1 VDAAVSLDALRLTEA
16 LIACESVTPAE
27 AGSIVL
33 LQQRLA
39 AAGFACER
47 MDAGDGDMRVAN
59 LWAVHEGA
67 APGPMIVLA
76 GHVDVVPPGPR
87 EHWASDPFV
96 PTHRDG
102 RLYGRGA
109 CDMKTAVAC
118 MTVAAEAFSAARP
131 AHAGSVALLFTSNE
145 EGSSD
150 HGSAH
155 AVELLRA
162 RGMRPLAALVGE
174 PTSVDR
180 VGDMVK
186 NGRRGS
192 LSARLV
198 VRGIQGHVAYPQF
211 ARNPIHQVAP
221 AIAELAATR
230 WDEGN
235 AHFLPTTFQVSNIH
249 GGTGVGNV
257 IPGEVVVDC
266 NFRFSTESS
275 SESLRQRFEAL
286 LQRHGLEFAVDW
298 HLGGETFLTRPGS
311 LHAALSAAVEA
322 EFGIQPVIST
332 TGGTSDGR
340 YLATLCEQVMEFG
353 VRNASA
359 HQVDEWVDVDAIEPL
374 ARVYRRTLEALLP

>member
-1 VDAAVSLDALRLTEA
+1 MSLDALRLTEA
-16 LIACESVTPAE
+16 LIACPSVTPDE
-27 AGSIVL
+27 AGSISL

-47 MDAGDGDMRVAN
+47 LDAGEGAARVAN
-59 LWAVHEGA
+59 LWAVHDAGV
-67 APGPMIVLA
+67 PGPMLVLA

-87 EHWASDPFV
+87 EQWTSDPFV

-109 CDMKTAVAC
+109 GDMKTAVAC
-118 MTVAAEAFSAARP
+118 MTVAAEAFVAAEPR
-131 AHAGSVALLFTSNE
+131 HAGSVALLFTSNE
-145 EGSSD
+145 EGSSED
-150 HGSAH
+150 GSAY
-155 AVELLRA
+155 AVEVLRA
-162 RGMRPLAALVGE
+162 RGLRPMAALVGE

-186 NGRRGS
+186 NGRRGT

-221 AIAELAATR
+221 AIAELAATH
-230 WDEGN
+230 WDAGN
-235 AHFLPTTFQVSNIH
+235 EHFLPTTFQVSNIH

-266 NFRFSTESS
+266 NFRFSTESTAD
-275 SESLRQRFEAL
+275 SLRARFEAL
-286 LQRHGLEFAVDW
+286 LQRHGLEYGVEWA
-298 HLGGETFLTRPGS
+298 LGGEPFLTRPGS
-311 LHAALSAAVEA
+311 LHRALTAAVEA
-322 EFGIQPVIST
+322 EFGITPVLST

-359 HQVDEWVDVDAIEPL
+359 HKVDEWVDVDAIEPL
-374 ARVYRRTLEALLP
+374 ARVYRRTLQALLS

>member
-1 VDAAVSLDALRLTEA
+1 MSLDALRLTEA
-16 LIACESVTPAE
+16 LIACPSVTPDE
-27 AGSIVL
+27 AGSITL

-47 MDAGDGDMRVAN
+47 LDAGESAARVAN
-59 LWAVHEGA
+59 LWAVHDAGV
-67 APGPMIVLA
+67 PGPMLVLA

-87 EHWASDPFV
+87 EQWTSDPFV
-96 PTHRDG
+96 PRHRDG

-118 MTVAAEAFSAARP
+118 MTVAAEAFVAAEPR
-131 AHAGSVALLFTSNE
+131 HAGSVALLFTSNE

-150 HGSAH
+150 DGSAH
-155 AVELLRA
+155 AVEVLRA
-162 RGMRPLAALVGE
+162 RGLRPLAALVGE

-186 NGRRGS
+186 NGRRGT

-221 AIAELAATR
+221 AIAELAATH
-230 WDEGN
+230 WDAGN
-235 AHFLPTTFQVSNIH
+235 EHFLPTTFQVSNIH

-266 NFRFSTESS
+266 NFRFSTESTAD
-275 SESLRQRFEAL
+275 SLRARFESL
-286 LQRHGLEFAVDW
+286 LQRHGLEYGIEWA
-298 HLGGETFLTRPGS
+298 LGGEPFLTRPGS
-311 LHAALSAAVEA
+311 LHRALTAAVEA
-322 EFGIQPVIST
+322 EFGITPVLST

-359 HQVDEWVDVDAIEPL
+359 HKVDEWVDVDAIEPL
-374 ARVYRRTLEALLP
+374 ARVYRRTLQALLS

>member
-1 VDAAVSLDALRLTEA
+1 MSLDALRLTEA
-16 LIACESVTPAE
+16 LLACPSVTPAE
-27 AGSIVL
+27 AGSIAL

-47 MDAGDGDMRVAN
+47 LDAGVGDARVAN
-59 LWAVHEGA
+59 LWAVHDAGV
-67 APGPMIVLA
+67 PGPMLVLA

-87 EHWASDPFV
+87 EHWTSDPFV

-118 MTVAAEAFSAARP
+118 MTVAAEGYVAAEPR
-131 AHAGSVALLFTSNE
+131 HAGSVALLFTSNE

-150 HGSAH
+150 DGSAH
-155 AVELLRA
+155 AVEVLRA
-162 RGMRPLAALVGE
+162 RGLRPLAALVGE
-174 PTSVDR
+174 PTSVAR

-186 NGRRGS
+186 NGRRGT

-221 AIAELAATR
+221 AIAELAATH
-230 WDEGN
+230 WDAGN
-235 AHFLPTTFQVSNIH
+235 EHFLPTTFQVSNIH

-257 IPGEVVVDC
+257 IPGEVVIDC
-266 NFRFSTESS
+266 NFRFSTESTA
-275 SESLRQRFEAL
+275 ESLRARLEAL
-286 LQRHGLEFAVDW
+286 LQRHGLEYGIEWA
-298 HLGGETFLTRPGS
+298 LGGEPFLTRPGS
-311 LHAALSAAVEA
+311 LHRALTAAIEA
-322 EFGIQPVIST
+322 EFGITPVLST

-359 HQVDEWVDVDAIEPL
+359 HKVDEWVEVDAIEPL
-374 ARVYRRTLEALLP
+374 ARVYRRTLQALLS

>member
-1 VDAAVSLDALRLTEA
+1 MSAALRLTEA
-16 LIACESVTPAE
+16 LIACPSVTPAE

-33 LQQRLA
+33 LHERLA

-47 MDAGDGDMRVAN
+47 LDAGEGEARVAN

-67 APGPMIVLA
+67 MPGPMLVLA
-76 GHVDVVPPGPR
+76 GHVDVVPTGPR
-87 EHWASDPFV
+87 ERWQSDPFV
-96 PTHRDG
+96 PTHRGG

-118 MTVAAEAFSAARP
+118 MTVAAEAFVKAQP

-155 AVELLRA
+155 AVEVLRA
-162 RGMRPLAALVGE
+162 RGIRPLAALVGE
-174 PTSVDR
+174 PTSVER

-186 NGRRGS
+186 NGRRGT

-221 AIAELAATR
+221 ALAELAATV

-235 AHFLPTTFQVSNIH
+235 EHFLPTSFQVSNIH

-266 NFRFSTESS
+266 NFRFSTESTAA
-275 SESLRQRFEAL
+275 SLRQRFEAL
-286 LQRHGLEFAVDW
+286 LQRHGLEYAVEW
-298 HLGGETFLTRPGS
+298 HLGGEPFLTRPGS
-311 LHAALSAAVEA
+311 LHRALTAAIEA
-322 EFGIQPVIST
+322 EFGLTPVLST

-374 ARVYRRTLEALLP
+374 ARVYQRTLQALLA

>member
-1 VDAAVSLDALRLTEA
+1 MSLDALRLTEA
-16 LIACESVTPAE
+16 LLACPSVTPDE
-27 AGSIVL
+27 AGSIAL
-33 LQQRLA
+33 LQGRLQ

-47 MDAGDGDMRVAN
+47 MDAGDGMARVAN

-67 APGPMIVLA
+67 APGPTIVLA

-87 EHWASDPFV
+87 EHWTSDPFV

-118 MTVAAEAFSAARP
+118 MTVAAEAFVAARP
-131 AHAGSVALLFTSNE
+131 AHTGTVALLFTSNE

-162 RGMRPLAALVGE
+162 RGIRPLAALVGE

-186 NGRRGS
+186 NGRRGT

-235 AHFLPTTFQVSNIH
+235 EHFLPTTFQVSNMH

-257 IPGEVVVDC
+257 IPGEVVIDC
-266 NFRFSTESS
+266 NFRFSTESTAA
-275 SESLRQRFEAL
+275 SLRQRFEAL
-286 LQRHGLEFAVDW
+286 LQRHGLEFAVEW
-298 HLGGETFLTRPGS
+298 HLGGQPFLTRPGS
-311 LHAALSAAVEA
+311 LHAALSAAIEA
-322 EFGIQPVIST
+322 EFGIVPVIST

-359 HQVDEWVDVDAIEPL
+359 HQVDEWVDVDAIAPL
-374 ARVYRRTLEALLP
+374 ARVYQRTLEALLP

>member
-1 VDAAVSLDALRLTEA
+1 MSDALRLTEA
-16 LIACESVTPAE
+16 LIACPSVTPAE
-27 AGSIVL
+27 AGSIEL
-33 LQQRLA
+33 LQRRLA
-39 AAGFACER
+39 VAGFACER
-47 MDAGDGDMRVAN
+47 LDAGAGDARVAN

-67 APGPMIVLA
+67 RPGPMVILA

-87 EHWASDPFV
+87 ERWQSDPFV
-96 PTHRDG
+96 PSHRNG

-109 CDMKTAVAC
+109 ADMKTAVAC
-118 MTVAAEAFSAARP
+118 MTVAAEAFVTAQP
-131 AHAGSVALLFTSNE
+131 AHAGNVALLFTSNE
-145 EGSSD
+145 EGSSGD
-150 HGSAH
+150 GSAH

-162 RGMRPLAALVGE
+162 RGLKPLAALVGE
-174 PTSVDR
+174 PTSVER

-186 NGRRGS
+186 NGRRGT

-221 AIAELAATR
+221 AIAELATTV

-235 AHFLPTTFQVSNIH
+235 EHFLPTSFQVSNIH
-249 GGTGVGNV
+249 GGAGVGNV

-266 NFRFSTESS
+266 NFRNSAESS
-275 SESLRQRFEAL
+275 AASLRRRFEAL
-286 LQRHGLEFAVDW
+286 LQRHGLEYTVEWA
-298 HLGGETFLTRPGS
+298 LGGEPFLTRPGS
-311 LHAALSAAVEA
+311 LHAALTAAIEA
-322 EFGIQPVIST
+322 EFGITPLLST

-340 YLATLCEQVMEFG
+340 YLATWCQQVMEFG

-374 ARVYRRTLEALLP
+374 ARVYQRTLQALLA

>member
-1 VDAAVSLDALRLTEA
+1 MSLDALRLTEA
-16 LIACESVTPAE
+16 LLACPSVTPAE
-27 AGSIVL
+27 AGSIAL

-47 MDAGDGDMRVAN
+47 LDAGDGDARVAN
-59 LWAVHEGA
+59 LWAVHDAGV
-67 APGPMIVLA
+67 PGPMLVLA

-87 EHWASDPFV
+87 EQWTSDPFV

-118 MTVAAEAFSAARP
+118 MTVAAEAYVAAEPR
-131 AHAGSVALLFTSNE
+131 HAGSVALLFTSNE

-150 HGSAH
+150 DGSAY
-155 AVELLRA
+155 AVEVLRA
-162 RGMRPLAALVGE
+162 RGLRPMAALVGE
-174 PTSVDR
+174 PTSVER

-186 NGRRGS
+186 NGRRGT

-221 AIAELAATR
+221 AIAELAATH
-230 WDEGN
+230 WDAGN
-235 AHFLPTTFQVSNIH
+235 EHFLPTTFQVSNIH

-257 IPGEVVVDC
+257 IPGEVVIDC
-266 NFRFSTESS
+266 NFRFSTESTA
-275 SESLRQRFEAL
+275 ESLRARFEAL
-286 LQRHGLEFAVDW
+286 LQRHGLEYGIEWA
-298 HLGGETFLTRPGS
+298 LGGEPFLTRPGS
-311 LHAALSAAVEA
+311 LHRALTAAIEA
-322 EFGIQPVIST
+322 EFGITPVLST

-359 HQVDEWVDVDAIEPL
+359 HKVDEWVDVDAIEPL
-374 ARVYRRTLEALLP
+374 ARVYRRTLQALLS

>member
-1 VDAAVSLDALRLTEA
+1 MSDALRLTEA

-27 AGSIVL
+27 AGSIEL
-33 LQQRLA
+33 LQRRLA

-47 MDAGDGDMRVAN
+47 LDAGDGDARVAN

-67 APGPMIVLA
+67 TPGPMLVLA

-87 EHWASDPFV
+87 ERWRSAPFV

-109 CDMKTAVAC
+109 ADMKTAVAC
-118 MTVAAEAFSAARP
+118 LTVAAESFVAARP

-145 EGSSD
+145 EGSSPD
-150 HGSAH
+150 GSAH
-155 AVELLRA
+155 AVEVLRA
-162 RGMRPLAALVGE
+162 RGLRPLAALVGE
-174 PTSVDR
+174 PTSVER

-186 NGRRGS
+186 NGRRGT

-211 ARNPIHQVAP
+211 ARNPIHQVGP
-221 AIAELAATR
+221 AIAELAATV
-230 WDEGN
+230 WDQGN
-235 AHFLPTTFQVSNIH
+235 EHFLPTSFQISNIH

-257 IPGEVVVDC
+257 IPGEVVLDC
-266 NFRFSTESS
+266 NFRFSTEST
-275 SESLRQRFEAL
+275 EGSLRQRFEAL
-286 LQRHGLEFAVDW
+286 LQRHGLEYSVDW
-298 HLGGETFLTRPGS
+298 HLGGQPFLTRPGS
-311 LHAALSAAVEA
+311 LCDALVAAVEA
-322 EFGIQPVIST
+322 EFGMRPVLST

-340 YLATLCEQVMEFG
+340 FLATWCEQVMEFG

-359 HQVDEWVDVDAIEPL
+359 HQVDERVDVDAIEPL
-374 ARVYRRTLEALLP
+374 VRVYRRTLEALLA

>member
-1 VDAAVSLDALRLTEA
+1 VSDALRLTEA
-16 LIACESVTPAE
+16 LIACPSVTPAE
-27 AGSIVL
+27 AGSIEL
-33 LQQRLA
+33 LQRRLA

-47 MDAGDGDMRVAN
+47 LDAGAGDARVAN

-67 APGPMIVLA
+67 RPGPMVILA
-76 GHVDVVPPGPR
+76 GHVDVVPPGPLER
-87 EHWASDPFV
+87 WQSDPFV
-96 PTHRDG
+96 PSHRNG

-109 CDMKTAVAC
+109 ADMKTAVAC
-118 MTVAAEAFSAARP
+118 MAVAAEAFVTAQP
-131 AHAGSVALLFTSNE
+131 KHAGHVALLFTSNE
-145 EGSSD
+145 EGSSSD
-150 HGSAH
+150 GSAH

-162 RGMRPLAALVGE
+162 RGLKPLAALVGE
-174 PTSVDR
+174 PTSVER

-186 NGRRGS
+186 NGRRGT

-221 AIAELAATR
+221 AIAELAATV

-235 AHFLPTTFQVSNIH
+235 EHFLPTSFQVSNIH
-249 GGTGVGNV
+249 GGAGVGNV

-266 NFRFSTESS
+266 NFRNS
-275 SESLRQRFEAL
+275 SESSAASLRERFEAL
-286 LQRHGLEFAVDW
+286 LQRHGLEYTVEWA
-298 HLGGETFLTRPGS
+298 LGGEPFLTRPGS
-311 LHAALSAAVEA
+311 LHAALNTAIEA
-322 EFGIQPVIST
+322 EFGITPVLST

-340 YLATLCEQVMEFG
+340 YLATWCQQVMEFG

-374 ARVYRRTLEALLP
+374 ARVYQRTLQALLA